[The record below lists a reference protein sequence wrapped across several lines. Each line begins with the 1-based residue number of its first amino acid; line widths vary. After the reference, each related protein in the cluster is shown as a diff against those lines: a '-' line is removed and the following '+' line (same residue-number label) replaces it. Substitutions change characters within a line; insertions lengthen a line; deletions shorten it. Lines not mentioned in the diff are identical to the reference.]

1 MSRPGAAVNIILITD
16 EDRDILADFSH
27 TFGNVLTNLG
37 SKSALLNVVA
47 NQARYTR
54 VSSAINHQCL
64 SQVLSH
70 LEHRKDAQGAVPLR
84 LASAQSSVPLVARS
98 SSVRAWTASSK
109 PR

>member
-70 LEHRKDAQGAVPLR
+70 LEHTEGR
-84 LASAQSSVPLVARS
+84 ARRS
-98 SSVRAWTASSK
+98 ASSA
-109 PR
+109 RFRSIIRSACCA